1 MPGTFK
7 TRFTKLPANNLVIH
21 DMFQP
26 ESIYNTS
33 VLSGTSY
40 AGDGGVNGWDLKSK
54 GISSSRETRIQETGS
69 ELKGREPLVVGRE
82 PLVVGRKPLVV
93 GMAQR
98 LSWCL
103 EPMGQRRQRA
113 HIFWVFEKFW
123 IFWSYNVKIVDFSH
137 NSKYFNCLP
146 KVVSCYVANLLR
158 LSILC
163 DWFST
168 IFSS

>member
-7 TRFTKLPANNLVIH
+7 TRFTKLPANNLVMH

-54 GISSSRETRIQETGS
+54 GISSSRETRIQETG
-69 ELKGREPLVVGRE
+69 RE
-82 PLVVGRKPLVV
+82 PLVV

-103 EPMGQRRQRA
+103 EPMGQRQ
-113 HIFWVFEKFW
+113 VFE
-123 IFWSYNVKIVDFSH
+123 DF
-137 NSKYFNCLP
+137 
-146 KVVSCYVANLLR
+146 
-158 LSILC
+158 
-163 DWFST
+163 
-168 IFSS
+168 